1 MLALLELEGLG
12 APADGSTPEGKW
24 FPDTRAYLEKRA
36 QLRRDKASLV
46 VEVAGL
52 KQTVEK
58 VEKERNDALAQAYKA
73 GVERDNALAEVAQL
87 KAARDKE
94 RDLKAKAAQ
103 AAWDMEVAENRAKRA
118 ALLQAEKVRE
128 EVEKAR
134 EEAEKRRIEALIAA
148 HAERLRTKT
157 AAEKLAEVRDK
168 ILHDARDDVF
178 HGVAIVRNPVD
189 AQKEADLT
197 AEVEAEERE
206 KIAREEAKEAEAERL
221 RQHPETEE
229 ERKSRE
235 LRELMRDY
243 ENSGHDAMRN
253 GGR

>member
-24 FPDTRAYLEKRA
+24 FPDTRAYLEKLA
-36 QLRRDKASLV
+36 QSRRDKASLV
-46 VEVAGL
+46 ADVAEL

-73 GVERDNALAEVAQL
+73 GVDRDNALAEVAQL
-87 KAARDKE
+87 KADIAR
-94 RDLKAKAAQ
+94 
-103 AAWDMEVAENRAKRA
+103 
-118 ALLQAEKVRE
+118 
-128 EVEKAR
+128 EKAR
-134 EEAEKRRIEALIAA
+134 KEAEQRAVAEAAA
-148 HAERLRTKT
+148 EVKEKAAAAVKEKADAERRWVV
-157 AAEKLAEVRDK
+157 AADIASRARVEKEK
-168 ILHDARDDVF
+168 
-178 HGVAIVRNPVD
+178 
-189 AQKEADLT
+189 AD
-197 AEVEAEERE
+197 R
-206 KIAREEAKEAEAERL
+206 KAREEAKEAEAERL

-235 LRELMRDY
+235 LSELMRDY